1 LVAEGN
7 CAIERWGREQS
18 EANNQPESKIK
29 KNPIPFGSLASL
41 WRKGEVGDLSHLEGP
56 VALTI
61 NTTTPIAP
69 ILFNRVVVGTPV
81 RVVN

>member
-7 CAIERWGREQS
+7 CAIERWGGEQS
-18 EANNQPESKIK
+18 EANNQPESKTR
-29 KNPIPFGSLASL
+29 KNPIPSESLAGF
-41 WRKGEVGDLSHLEGP
+41 WRKGEVGEVSHLEDP